1 MNDLMVLNIIE
12 ELTQVRTKAQLES
25 WVDNCLMLNCPAS
38 SLLIGYGKMQSEFAM
53 IPYYVSPSFP
63 KSLIKTFDINDPHL
77 AVPMLEEWRNA
88 GTPVIGDLSGDGRHD
103 SLWQTMFRQK
113 GFSKVAVA
121 VNMDRRNGY
130 TTYLCMTDPYV
141 NQKMLEASKF
151 QKHFAII
158 APILHNVLSQLEY
171 QAALAKKDDK
181 IGKLTP
187 RENEI
192 LQWIKEGKT
201 NFEISCI
208 LGISFSTIK
217 NHVQKILIKLQVNNR
232 TQAISKYS

>member
-1 MNDLMVLNIIE
+1 MNDLMVLNMIE
-12 ELTQVRTKAQLES
+12 QLTQVRSKAELDY
-25 WVDNCLMLNCPAS
+25 WVDQCLMAHCPAS

-53 IPYYVSPSFP
+53 IPYHVSSGFP
-63 KSLIKTFDINDPHL
+63 RSLIKTFDINDPNL
-77 AVPMLEEWRNA
+77 AVPMLEEWRHS
-88 GTPVIGDLSGDGRHD
+88 GTPVIADLGSD
-103 SLWQTMFRQK
+103 SSQDFLWQTMFRQK
-113 GFSKVAVA
+113 GFQKIAVA

-130 TTYLCMTDPYV
+130 TTYLCMTDPV
-141 NQKMLEASKF
+141 VRGLPIESKQF
-151 QKHFAII
+151 KKQFAII

-171 QAALAKKDDK
+171 QQAIAKKDDK
-181 IGKLTP
+181 ISKLTP
-187 RENEI
+187 RECEI

>member
-1 MNDLMVLNIIE
+1 MNDLMVLNMIE
-12 ELTQVRTKAQLES
+12 QLTQVRTKAQLET
-25 WVDNCLMLNCPAS
+25 WVDECLMANCPTS
-38 SLLIGYGKMQSEFAM
+38 SLLIGYGKMQTEFAM
-53 IPYYVSPSFP
+53 IPYYVTTTFP
-63 KSLIKTFDINDPHL
+63 KSLIKTFDINDPNL
-77 AVPMLEEWRNA
+77 AVPMLEEWRSA
-88 GTPVIGDLSGDGRHD
+88 GQPVIRDLSEEYRHD
-103 SLWQTMFRQK
+103 LLWQTMFRQK
-113 GFSKVAVA
+113 AFKRVAVA
-121 VNMDRRNGY
+121 VNMDRRTGY

-141 NQKMLEASKF
+141 NGRALETTQF
-151 QKHFAII
+151 QKHFSII

-187 RENEI
+187 RESEI

>member
-1 MNDLMVLNIIE
+1 MNDLMVLNMIE
-12 ELTQVRTKAQLES
+12 QLTQVSSKVELET
-25 WVDNCLMLNCPAS
+25 WVDQCLMRHCPS
-38 SLLIGYGKMQSEFAM
+38 TSLLIGYGKMQSEFAM
-53 IPYYVSPSFP
+53 IPYHVSPGFP

-77 AVPMLEEWRNA
+77 AVPMLDEWRHSGA
-88 GTPVIGDLSGDGRHD
+88 PIIGDLSDDSCHD
-103 SLWQTMFRQK
+103 LLWQTMFRQK
-113 GFSKVAVA
+113 GYRKVAVA

-130 TTYLCMTDPYV
+130 TTYLCMTDPLV
-141 NQKMLEASKF
+141 RGMPINHGQF

-171 QAALAKKDDK
+171 QQALAKKDDK
-181 IGKLTP
+181 ISKLTP
-187 RENEI
+187 RECEI

-232 TQAISKYS
+232 TQAIAKYS